1 MRAAPTTNFTEDP
14 TLWKVREQIILS
26 YSQALEFAQITSM
39 GESGEPV
46 LVERRKNDT
55 WVPAYLVDHT
65 GQVVD

>member
-1 MRAAPTTNFTEDP
+1 MRADRSPIHTEDP

-26 YSQALEFAQITSM
+26 YAQALEFAQITSM

-46 LVERRKNDT
+46 MVERRMNDS

-65 GQVVD
+65 GQVVT